1 MDGAKKAY
9 PVKLIC
15 KVMGVSRSGYYAWRK
30 RRRSKQLT
38 DNEKLIPMVRE
49 IHKDCKGTY
58 GTRRIAR
65 ELQDRGIPCGRS
77 RARTLMRL
85 AGVSVKKR
93 RKFRVTT
100 HSKHNLPVAPNLLGR
115 QFSVSEPNRIWAG
128 DITYVWTVAGW
139 LYLAVVMDLHSRQ
152 IIGWAM
158 SERITKKL
166 VMDALQMAIWRR
178 RPAPGLLFHSDRGSQ
193 YCSHSFQ
200 RLLAANKMICS
211 MSRKGNC
218 WDNAVVEKFFGT
230 LKTERVFFCHYRKRN
245 EARADIMEYIEMFYN
260 AKRRHSYLGYV
271 SPKQFEEQHTFSL
284 AA

>member
-1 MDGAKKAY
+1 
-9 PVKLIC
+9 
-15 KVMGVSRSGYYAWRK
+15 
-30 RRRSKQLT
+30 
-38 DNEKLIPMVRE
+38 
-49 IHKDCKGTY
+49 
-58 GTRRIAR
+58 
-65 ELQDRGIPCGRS
+65 
-77 RARTLMRL
+77 MRL